1 MIIDFSVTNFGPVKN
16 EQTLSFEA
24 TADTTLEDYYIHE
37 PIPGLR
43 LLKFAMLY
51 GPNASGKST
60 ILEALDFLRDLILDP
75 LDKKSDTL
83 NFQPFLFDQN
93 TPHESSKL
101 KISFVKNNIKYQY
114 IVEFNQSFI
123 LKEEMYYYPRG
134 RQAEFFTRT
143 TNTENNYSSISFGG
157 TVKVPKRNL
166 NILIGN
172 TIGNNT
178 LLGAYLKSNVD
189 IPELHTIFEWFAENL
204 MALINPNQ
212 NLFSWTSNK
221 IDEDDGFRKKVIEI
235 INKADVQ
242 INDIEIDEKVEELQE
257 SDISKLAGIVDID
270 NLEKL
275 KKDKKIVLKNILFH
289 HNVINNDNSET
300 YKLPKQ
306 FESLGTKR
314 FYELSGVLVTLLEGN
329 KVSYI
334 DEIESSLHS
343 DLMKHFILMHLANS
357 NSSQLLITT
366 HNLSLLD
373 EKEILRND
381 AIWFTQKLKDGSTDL
396 YSLDDFDSSTFRKGA
411 SIINSY
417 KIGKL
422 GATPNLGNIFLN
434 E

>member
-1 MIIDFSVTNFGPVKN
+1 MIIDFSVTNFGPIKS

-60 ILEALDFLRDLILDP
+60 VLEAIEFLRDLVLDP
-75 LDKKSDTL
+75 LEKKSDTL
-83 NFQPFLFDQN
+83 SFQPFLFDEN
-93 TPHESSKL
+93 TPDESSML
-101 KISFVKNNIKYQY
+101 KISFVKNAIKYQY
-114 IVEFNQSFI
+114 IVEFNKSFI
-123 LKEEMYYYPRG
+123 LKEQMFYYPKG
-134 RQAEFFTRT
+134 RQAEFFTR
-143 TNTENNYSSISFGG
+143 NTDTDNSLSSISFGS
-157 TVKVPKRNL
+157 TVKVAKNNL
-166 NILIGN
+166 IVLTGN
-172 TIGNNT
+172 TISNNT

-221 IDEDDGFRKKVIEI
+221 IDEDNDFRKKVLEI

-242 INDIEIDEKVEELQE
+242 INDIEIDEKVEVLQE
-257 SDISKLAGIVDID
+257 SDITELAEIVDID
-270 NLEKL
+270 NLEQL

-289 HNVINNDNSET
+289 HNVINNDKSET

-314 FYELSGVLVTLLEGN
+314 FYELSGVLVTLIEGD

-343 DLMKHFILMHLANS
+343 DLMKHFILMHLVNS
-357 NSSQLLITT
+357 TSSQLLITT

-373 EKEILRND
+373 EKDILRND

-396 YSLDDFDSSTFRKGA
+396 YSLVDFDSSTFRKGA

-422 GATPNLGNIFLN
+422 GAIPDFGNIFLK